1 MLFNSSSNCSSCSS
15 GIQAVGPIAAAITG
29 AVEKLLQL
37 LPNPL
42 GRQACVLFN
51 QTNQLI
57 HTPPCGFKGV
67 LSKIRPALLDRRQ
80 QAFKALTEVVLAVLP
95 LDCGDGE
102 AMKTVGRTL

>member
-1 MLFNSSSNCSSCSS
+1 MLFED
-15 GIQAVGPIAAAITG
+15 QAVGPVAAAITG

-80 QAFKALTEVVLAVLP
+80 QAFKALTEVVLESAVGLRRWRGHEDRWQDA
-95 LDCGDGE
+95 LEG
-102 AMKTVGRTL
+102 